1 VQASGRRL
9 KADGGS
15 SIFAHH
21 MRWSKYFLQTVREVP
36 GDAEAISHVLLTRAG
51 MMRRVAAGV
60 YALTP
65 LGLRANRKTETIVRE
80 EMDRAGFHEVEAPIL
95 QPRELWEQSGRW
107 QRYAAEEILFRLKD
121 RKAGEY
127 CLAPTAE
134 EAFATMVRAG
144 VTSYR
149 QLPFTLYQIRTKFRD
164 EIRPRFGLMRGREFL
179 MYDGYSFDADAAG
192 LDVSY
197 RAQDAAY
204 RRVFER
210 CGLDFTVVEADSGG
224 MGGSQSQEFMV
235 LADTGE
241 DAVVRC
247 AACGYGANL
256 ERAQT
261 GRRRAPWEDETV
273 TSLTEVET
281 PGKGGIDD
289 VVQFLG
295 ITASRMIKVLIYETE
310 EGYVAAAVRG
320 DLDVNEVALKNALGV
335 EHLTLASEEK
345 VDRESLGP
353 VGYVGPHRLDPLKVR
368 LVADESVRGAVNA
381 VTGAGRR
388 DWHVRGFSMERDAR
402 NVSRWADFAQARP
415 GDPCRRCGKPL
426 EIARGIEVGHI
437 FKLGTKYGESLHC
450 EFTDEK
456 GETRPVVMGSYGI
469 GIGRTMAAAVE
480 QNHDADGIIWPLA
493 LSPFEIELVS
503 LNPSEP
509 ATLQA
514 ADALY
519 GSLLAA
525 DLEVLYDDRDERP
538 GVKFKDAD
546 LLGFPIRVN
555 VGGRALKEG
564 RVEVVTRRDKKVRLV
579 AREEAVEA
587 IQELRG
593 ALAGSPPQAAGQ
605 RRAEGRT

>member
-1 VQASGRRL
+1 
-9 KADGGS
+9 
-15 SIFAHH
+15 

-36 GDAEAISHVLLTRAG
+36 GDAEAISHILLTRAG
-51 MMRRVAAGV
+51 MMRRVASGV
-60 YALTP
+60 YSLTP
-65 LGLRANRKTETIVRE
+65 LGLRANRKVEAIVRE
-80 EMDRAGFHEVEAPIL
+80 EMDRAGFHEIEAPIL
-95 QPRELWEQSGRW
+95 QPRELWEESGRW
-107 QRYAAEEILFRLKD
+107 DRYASEEILFHLKD
-121 RKAGEY
+121 RKGVEY

-179 MYDGYSFDADAAG
+179 MYDGYSFDVDGDG

-204 RRVFER
+204 RRVFAR

-235 LADTGE
+235 LAETGE

-261 GRRRAPWEDETV
+261 ARRPSPWDDETV
-273 TSLTEVET
+273 TPLAEIET

-289 VVQFLG
+289 VVKFLG
-295 ITASRMIKVLIYETE
+295 ITASRMIKCLVYETE
-310 EGYVAAAVRG
+310 QGLVVAALRG
-320 DLDVNEVALKNALGV
+320 DLDVNEIALRHALGV
-335 EHLTLASEEK
+335 ERLALASEDK
-345 VDRESLGP
+345 IARDAGAP
-353 VGYVGPHRLDPLKVR
+353 VGYVGPHHLDPARVR

-388 DWHVRGFSMERDAR
+388 DWHVGGLSMERDAK
-402 NVSRWADFAQARP
+402 VSLWADFAQARS
-415 GDPCRRCGKPL
+415 GDPCKRCGKPL
-426 EIARGIEVGHI
+426 DIARGIEVGHI
-437 FKLGTKYGESLHC
+437 FKLGDKYGRSLHC

-456 GETRPVVMGSYGI
+456 GETRPVIMGSYGI

-480 QNHDADGIIWPLA
+480 QNHDADGILWPLA
-493 LSPFEIELVS
+493 LAPFEIELVS
-503 LNPSEP
+503 LNASDP
-509 ATLQA
+509 ATAQA

-519 GSLLAA
+519 ARFLTA
-525 DLEVLYDDRDERP
+525 DLDVLYDDRDERP

-564 RVEVVTRRDKKVRLV
+564 NVEIVSRRNKRVRAVRP
-579 AREEAVEA
+579 EEALDAVN
-587 IQELRG
+587 ELRRE
-593 ALAGSPPQAAGQ
+593 LAGP
-605 RRAEGRT
+605 E